1 MGQIP
6 SREAFTGH
14 MGDSFRLPLNADQSL
29 SLTLIEVTPLKAYE
43 GLPRQDPMALLF
55 RGPCDV
61 VLPQNTY
68 NLEHERLGTV
78 TLFLVPIIP
87 DAEGPRY
94 EAVIN

>member
-6 SREAFTGH
+6 PRAAFTEH
-14 MGDSFRLPLNADQSL
+14 LGDTFRVPLNAGQSL
-29 SLTLIEVTPLKAYE
+29 SLTLIAVTPLKAYE
-43 GLPRQDPMALLF
+43 GLPRQDPMSLLF

-61 VLPQNTY
+61 VLPQDTY
-68 NLEHERLGTV
+68 DLEHERLGTV